1 MIRKYK
7 EKDLDI
13 IMKIWQEEN
22 INAHN
27 FISKEYW
34 KNHYEYVKSILP
46 KAEIL
51 VYTIDENIVG
61 FIGLNDNYIEGIFI
75 KKDFQGKGIGT
86 ELLKYLMKEKEE
98 LSLRVYEK
106 NAKAIRFYTN
116 NSFNIKTKELD
127 EDTGEYEYF
136 MKWKFKGK

>member
-34 KNHYEYVKSILP
+34 KNNYEYVKSILP

-51 VYTIDENIVG
+51 VYSIDENIVG
-61 FIGLNDNYIEGIFI
+61 FIGLNGNYIEGIFI
-75 KKDFQGKGIGT
+75 NKDFQGQR
-86 ELLKYLMKEKEE
+86 YRN
-98 LSLRVYEK
+98 RV
-106 NAKAIRFYTN
+106 
-116 NSFNIKTKELD
+116 IKISNERKRRV
-127 EDTGEYEYF
+127 
-136 MKWKFKGK
+136 KFKSI

>member
-1 MIRKYK
+1 MIKRYK

-27 FISKEYW
+27 FIPKEYW
-34 KNHYEYVKSILP
+34 KNNYKYVKSILP

-61 FIGLNDNYIEGIFI
+61 FIGINGNYIEGIFI
-75 KKDFQGKGIGT
+75 NKDFQDKGIGT

-106 NAKAIRFYTN
+106 NAEAIRFYTN
-116 NSFNIKTKELD
+116 NSFKIKTKELD
-127 EDTGEYEYF
+127 ENTGEYEYL
-136 MKWKFKGK
+136 MKWDFKGK

>member
-1 MIRKYK
+1 MIRKYE

-13 IMKIWQEEN
+13 IIKIWQEEN

-27 FISKEYW
+27 FISKKYW
-34 KNHYEYVKSILP
+34 ENNYEYVKSILP

-51 VYTIDENIVG
+51 VYTINENIVG

-106 NAKAIRFYTN
+106 NSKAIKFYTN
-116 NSFNIKTKELD
+116 NSFKIKTKELD
-127 EDTGEYEYF
+127 KNTGEYEYL
-136 MKWKFKGK
+136 MKWNSNNK

>member
-1 MIRKYK
+1 MIRKYE

-27 FISKEYW
+27 FISKKYW
-34 KNHYEYVKSILP
+34 ENNYEYVKSILP

-51 VYTIDENIVG
+51 VYTINENIIG

-106 NAKAIRFYTN
+106 NSKAIKFYTN
-116 NSFNIKTKELD
+116 NSFKIKTKELD
-127 EDTGEYEYF
+127 KNTGEYEYL
-136 MKWKFKGK
+136 MKWNSNNK

>member
-1 MIRKYK
+1 MIRKYE

-27 FISKEYW
+27 FISKKYW
-34 KNHYEYVKSILP
+34 ENNYEYVKSILP

-51 VYTIDENIVG
+51 VYTINENIVG

-86 ELLKYLMKEKEE
+86 ELLKYLMKEKEK

-106 NAKAIRFYTN
+106 NSKAIKFYTN
-116 NSFNIKTKELD
+116 NSFKIKTKELD
-127 EDTGEYEYF
+127 KNTGEYEYL
-136 MKWKFKGK
+136 MKWNSNNK

>member
-1 MIRKYK
+1 MIRKYE

-27 FISKEYW
+27 FISKKYW
-34 KNHYEYVKSILP
+34 ENNYEYVKSILP

-51 VYTIDENIVG
+51 VYTINENIVG

-106 NAKAIRFYTN
+106 NSKAIKFYTN
-116 NSFNIKTKELD
+116 NSFKIKTKELD
-127 EDTGEYEYF
+127 KNTGEYEYL
-136 MKWKFKGK
+136 MKWNSNNK

>member
-1 MIRKYK
+1 MIRKYE

-13 IMKIWQEEN
+13 IIKIWQEEN

-27 FISKEYW
+27 FISKKYW
-34 KNHYEYVKSILP
+34 ENNYEYVKSILP

-51 VYTIDENIVG
+51 VYTINENIVG

-75 KKDFQGKGIGT
+75 KKDFQGKGIGA

-106 NAKAIRFYTN
+106 NSKAIKFYTN
-116 NSFNIKTKELD
+116 NSFKIKTKELD
-127 EDTGEYEYF
+127 KNTGEYEYL
-136 MKWKFKGK
+136 MKWNSNNK

>member
-27 FISKEYW
+27 FISRKYW
-34 KNHYEYVKSILP
+34 ENNYEYVKSILP

-75 KKDFQGKGIGT
+75 NKDFQSKGIGT
-86 ELLKYLMKEKEE
+86 ALLKYLMKEREE

-106 NAKAIRFYTN
+106 NAKAIKFYTN
-116 NSFNIKTKELD
+116 NLFKIKAKELD
-127 EDTGEYEYF
+127 ENTGEYEYL
-136 MKWKFKGK
+136 MEWKFNNK

>member
-1 MIRKYK
+1 MIRKYE

-13 IMKIWQEEN
+13 IIKIWQEEN

-27 FISKEYW
+27 FISKKYW
-34 KNHYEYVKSILP
+34 ENNYEYVKSILP

-51 VYTIDENIVG
+51 VYTINENIVG

-75 KKDFQGKGIGT
+75 KKDFQGKSIGT

-106 NAKAIRFYTN
+106 NSKAIKFYTN
-116 NSFNIKTKELD
+116 NSFKIKTKELD
-127 EDTGEYEYF
+127 KNTGEYEYL
-136 MKWKFKGK
+136 MKWNSNNK